1 MLRRPNLVL
10 KMGFRCEAHEHLDDL
25 TTLSAEIDSVANLP
39 PNPRLPFVGSA
50 AFAHKGGI
58 HVQAVALDPTTYEH
72 VDPAVVGNARHILV
86 SELSGRNNVIER
98 ARELGVELDADS
110 AVAREVA
117 RKIKELESEG
127 FQFEDAEAS
136 FELLVRRA
144 AGDYGRPFEPV
155 AYAVDARKIDGEEA
169 TRSIASAEVA
179 LGGEVLRGKA
189 TGGGPVDALEK
200 AMRRALLPAYPQLAG
215 VWLSDFRSQIAHG
228 RDGERGA
235 VRVRITGRTA
245 GAKPWTTV
253 GSAPDLLHASWL
265 ALSDCLEYAV

>member
-1 MLRRPNLVL
+1 MLRRTSTST
-10 KMGFRCEAHEHLDDL
+10 DL
-25 TTLSAEIDSVANLP
+25 TTLSAEIDSVANLA

-98 ARELGVELDADS
+98 ARELGVELDPDS

-144 AGDYGRPFEPV
+144 TGDYGRPFEPRGV
-155 AYAVDARKIDGEEA
+155 RGGRAQDRRTRRRLARSRRPRSLSAARCCAGRRPA
-169 TRSIASAEVA
+169 AARWTRSRRRC
-179 LGGEVLRGKA
+179 GGHCCRP
-189 TGGGPVDALEK
+189 T
-200 AMRRALLPAYPQLAG
+200 RSSRACG
-215 VWLSDFRSQIAHG
+215 
-228 RDGERGA
+228 
-235 VRVRITGRTA
+235 
-245 GAKPWTTV
+245 
-253 GSAPDLLHASWL
+253 
-265 ALSDCLEYAV
+265 